1 MLASCSKRSFLVILL
16 SCFSLLSWA
25 QQVLPQPQEAV
36 ISQEGFVP
44 VRPYRV
50 SGLPASEQSVL
61 ALLKAGLPIT
71 QKGKSLPLKI
81 SKLKEKDARLQRSG
95 AYKLTVTPQKIT
107 IEAFDDR
114 ATFYAVQTLLQLTK
128 KDKNGQVTLLPATI
142 VDFPDV
148 AYRGTVEGFYGEPW
162 SHADRLEQLRFYGK
176 LKLNT
181 YIYGPKD
188 DPYHSSPHWRDP
200 YPAKEAAHIK
210 ELADVAKQN
219 KVEFVWAIHP
229 GKDIKWNQADSA
241 AVLAK
246 FNLMYDLGVRA
257 FAVFFDD
264 ISGVGTDAHMQA
276 NLLNHIQRNFI
287 NQKKDVAPLIMCPTE
302 YNKGWANKKEGTY
315 LDILGQKLD
324 PAIHVMWTGNRVVD
338 DITKE
343 GLEWVN
349 RRIKRP
355 AYVWW
360 NFPVSDY
367 VRNHLLMG
375 PSYGLDQQAAQDMSG
390 FVSNPMDKAEASKPA
405 IFSVA
410 LYSWNLQAY
419 HPQKAWEAAHAFLMP
434 EATAAFRTF
443 SAHNSDPGPNGH
455 LYRREESV
463 ELKPH
468 LQSFLEA
475 YRSGQYPAEAG
486 KLLAQEFRNIEA
498 AGPEIRTKST
508 NQRLVEQIAPWLV
521 QFNYLGKA
529 GKHAMFMA
537 EKKASGQPGS
547 AWAEYL
553 RVEALLDS
561 MALVNLT
568 LNQNPYQPGV
578 KTGALHVK
586 PFVEELFQHTGRSF
600 LNQKEAS
607 GQPAQADALVNAPY
621 SKAVRFA
628 SQPLVF
634 NNQGLSF
641 SPMLET
647 VFLDTTEYLG
657 LKMGDAW
664 QATAL
669 SFNFSTNNLG
679 AWGVLE
685 VSSDAK
691 TWRTVPLTE
700 QRGKGRVEFADP
712 SIRYVRFRNNSAKR
726 QNFYLKEYRLE
737 VKPKVG
743 QDPSLFAY
751 DKSINTYQTIKGGQP
766 VTVKLPAELKG
777 SPLTVLLRTDGVP
790 VTISVPGKK
799 GTRQTIYR
807 GSEAYVT
814 LAASQLKNVSQ
825 LVFSS
830 EAAQPIRIYE
840 IVKGQ

>member
-1 MLASCSKRSFLVILL
+1 M
-16 SCFSLLSWA
+16 
-25 QQVLPQPQEAV
+25 LPQPQEAA
-36 ISQEGFVP
+36 IGSEGFVP
-44 VRPYRV
+44 AKPYRV
-50 SGLPASEQSVL
+50 TGLPASESSVL
-61 ALLKAGLPIT
+61 ALLKAGLPMT
-71 QKGKSLPLKI
+71 QGGKALPLKV
-81 SKLKEKDARLQRSG
+81 SKLSKKDSRLQRSG

-114 ATFYAVQTLLQLTK
+114 ATFYAVQTLLQLTRQ
-128 KDKNGQVTLLPATI
+128 DKNGQVTLLPATV
-142 VDFPDV
+142 VDYPDV

-162 SHADRLEQLRFYGK
+162 SHADRLVQLRFYGR

-200 YPAKEAAHIK
+200 YPAKEAAHIR
-210 ELADVAKQN
+210 ELAQVAKQN

-229 GKDIKWNQADSA
+229 GKDIQWNQADSA

-276 NLLNHIQRNFI
+276 NLLNYIQRHFN

-302 YNKGWANKKEGTY
+302 YNKSWANKKEGTY
-315 LDILGQKLD
+315 LDILGHQLD

-375 PSYGLDQQAAQDMSG
+375 PSYGLDQQATQNMSG

-410 LYSWNLQAY
+410 LYSWNLKAY
-419 HPQKAWEAAHAFLMP
+419 DPQKAWEASHAFVMP
-434 EATAAFRTF
+434 EAPAAFRTF

-455 LYRREESV
+455 RYRREESV
-463 ELKPH
+463 TVQPH
-468 LQSFLEA
+468 LTAFLEA
-475 YRSGQYPAEAG
+475 YRAGKYPSEAG
-486 KLLAQEFRNIEA
+486 SVLSHEFTAIEK
-498 AGPEIRTKST
+498 AGPEIKGKSR

-521 QFNYLGKA
+521 QFNLLGKA
-529 GKHAMFMA
+529 GQHALQMA
-537 EKKASGQPGS
+537 EHRANQKTA
-547 AWAEYL
+547 ATWTEYL
-553 RVEALLDS
+553 RVEAVLDS
-561 MALVNLT
+561 MVLVDAT

-578 KTGALHVK
+578 KTGALHLM
-586 PFVEELFQHTGRSF
+586 PFIEELFGQTGLSF
-600 LNQKEAS
+600 LNQQGGP
-607 GQPAQADALVNAPY
+607 GQPSKADALANVMY

-634 NNQGLSF
+634 NNKGLSF

-647 VFLDTTEYLG
+647 VYLDSAEYLG
-657 LKMGDAW
+657 LKLGDAW
-664 QATAL
+664 QASML

-679 AWGVLE
+679 TWSVFE
-685 VSSDAK
+685 VSPDAQS
-691 TWRTVPLTE
+691 WSNVPVIE
-700 QRGKGRVEFADP
+700 QRGKGTIAFSDP
-712 SIRYVRFRNNSAKR
+712 ATRYVRFRNISAKR
-726 QNFYLKEYRLE
+726 QNFFLKEFRLE
-737 VKPKVG
+737 VKPKGG

-751 DKSINTYQTIKGGQP
+751 DGSINTYQTLPGTQP
-766 VTVKLPAELKG
+766 VTVTLPAYLKG
-777 SPLTVLLRTDGVP
+777 GPLTVLLRTEGSP
-790 VTISVPGKK
+790 FTITVPGKK
-799 GTRQTIYR
+799 GTGKILYR
-807 GSEAYVT
+807 GSDSFVT
-814 LAASQLKNVSQ
+814 LEANQLKNVSQ
-825 LVFSS
+825 LVFSTQ
-830 EAAQPIRIYE
+830 ATQPIRIYE
-840 IVKGQ
+840 LVKGN